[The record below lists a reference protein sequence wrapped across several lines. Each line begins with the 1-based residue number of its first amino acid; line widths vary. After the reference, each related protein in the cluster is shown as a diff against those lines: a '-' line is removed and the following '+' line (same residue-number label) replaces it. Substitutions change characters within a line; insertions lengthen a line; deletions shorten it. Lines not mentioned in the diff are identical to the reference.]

1 MGSRVSSVG
10 SASRLG
16 ASRLGASRLGASR
29 LGASRLGTSRL
40 GASSGSRWSGSS
52 MSSGLSSSLGSG
64 SFAAAHT
71 SVGIRTLSV
80 FSALYIGPRLASL
93 GGLGWGNPQPS
104 TPERRLTENMA
115 TYRSY
120 WSWLEAVERP
130 EEHQEE
136 TDPLHVWRAQDWTC
150 HGGCAS
156 SSNCTSGMCLCPSGK
171 ASSPHPG
178 APDTRPKLGQCQMEE
193 MSSSKG
199 TDVMS
204 FEEKADAEDPR
215 KRPGDP
221 CDRWNSGLWSFI
233 FCCRHPA
240 CWKGDLNLVCIEGL
254 CQCRGR
260 MAWEAR

>member
-1 MGSRVSSVG
+1 
-10 SASRLG
+10 
-16 ASRLGASRLGASR
+16 
-29 LGASRLGTSRL
+29 
-40 GASSGSRWSGSS
+40 

-130 EEHQEE
+130 KEHQEE

-156 SSNCTSGMCLCPSGK
+156 SSNSGATPTAHATLRSWAAHQQRSWLK
-171 ASSPHPG
+171 Q
-178 APDTRPKLGQCQMEE
+178 L
-193 MSSSKG
+193 
-199 TDVMS
+199 
-204 FEEKADAEDPR
+204 
-215 KRPGDP
+215 
-221 CDRWNSGLWSFI
+221 
-233 FCCRHPA
+233 
-240 CWKGDLNLVCIEGL
+240 
-254 CQCRGR
+254 
-260 MAWEAR
+260 